1 MGHETTVRAIGKV
14 RGLAVHADY
23 ADRDASTLRAALQEC
38 ATAISRGQPV
48 RLLCSCPMNVRCHRD
63 IARARVLH
71 MARAPLIS
79 QPPSEQTRPAAMQQ
93 KSPASV
99 ISSTWTNARMEAGP
113 PPWPVSDPRWCETT
127 ACDSRWLVK
136 WPHESRVAPGV
147 AAEQPQQQQQ
157 QQQRQQQRQSRSHS
171 SRLRDAL
178 THRRHP
184 CHPSLHQRCKSC
196 ASVFQS
202 ARTQTSWRAKALSS

>member
-1 MGHETTVRAIGKV
+1 
-14 RGLAVHADY
+14 
-23 ADRDASTLRAALQEC
+23 
-38 ATAISRGQPV
+38 
-48 RLLCSCPMNVRCHRD
+48 
-63 IARARVLH
+63 
-71 MARAPLIS
+71 
-79 QPPSEQTRPAAMQQ
+79 
-93 KSPASV
+93 
-99 ISSTWTNARMEAGP
+99 
-113 PPWPVSDPRWCETT
+113 
-127 ACDSRWLVK
+127 
-136 WPHESRVAPGV
+136 VAPGV

-184 CHPSLHQRCKSC
+184 CHPSLHQRRRRR